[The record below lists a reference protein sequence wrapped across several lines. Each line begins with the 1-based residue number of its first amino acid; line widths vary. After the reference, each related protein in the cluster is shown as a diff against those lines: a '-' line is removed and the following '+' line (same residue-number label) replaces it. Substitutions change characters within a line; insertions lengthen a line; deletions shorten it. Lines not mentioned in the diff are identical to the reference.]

1 MVCGHRRRSGVRPGI
16 AVAEVTS
23 LFPSFPRDR
32 RPRTPSACRR
42 LCPGRA
48 AVPALPKAS
57 SPWAIVTVMRLRN
70 RLAWSS
76 ARETRIPED
85 VLVVGLL
92 GAGLLVVKARAVL
105 DEEAGSP
112 QVVVNAKPV
121 EPGDVGGQGR
131 LADVKAGK
139 RPRSISTTS
148 GSHAPGGSPPS
159 TRPARLPPRRC
170 HNDATRRPW
179 LCQMSLTGTPGRS
192 APPSHGGRSS
202 VGSAWPTSPAH
213 CACCAPSRSIR

>member
-76 ARETRIPED
+76 ARETRMPED

-92 GAGLLVVKARAVL
+92 VAGLLVVKARAVL

-121 EPGDVGGQGR
+121 EPGDVGRG
-131 LADVKAGK
+131 DSPTWK
-139 RPRSISTTS
+139 RGSARVRSAPRR
-148 GSHAPGGSPPS
+148 GSHAPGGSAPS
-159 TRPARLPPRRC
+159 TRPGPPPTTTMSQRRDPTPMALP
-170 HNDATRRPW
+170 NVAN
-179 LCQMSLTGTPGRS
+179 GY
-192 APPSHGGRSS
+192 
-202 VGSAWPTSPAH
+202 AWPERTTIAW
-213 CACCAPSRSIR
+213 RTLERR